1 MVTPVFDLFSPNTWE
16 TIETLPEQDQ
26 RELLT
31 LDGSSIEYA
40 LRNDYSYVQRIIKW
54 GDIEIGLEY
63 LPGNKRFG
71 KKLRFAY
78 GHLRRHIGADGEALD
93 CYVSPAF
100 IDNPQQEGER
110 PIFRIKQLAD
120 DGDFDEYK
128 WILGAESSE
137 QAKSAY
143 LSAMPARFFG
153 GIEQV
158 SRESLQE
165 YHRENVKPETDTS
178 QKTDSVTLSSLT
190 PSVDQI
196 RQDFALGLL
205 DRETAL
211 RKLGYGDEA
220 QAIAL
225 RYNQELTVDT
235 TDLRSDDNI
244 TPITSKQDLASIRKI
259 LEGLYTKGFTN
270 KISKIVAGV
279 NTEKDIVGIFEERAS
294 PFLVKRLR
302 FQISQDG
309 AISYELLNPRDV
321 EKIKQDIFER
331 QDAKNCNKG
340 IPCKGTCISANK
352 RCLGSTTTAQQA
364 TVAAVVAAVAP
375 PATTTTTTTKARGR
389 KKATATITP
398 VVPPPTTVV
407 TPPPPP
413 PSPTTTTKG
422 RGRKKATA
430 TTPTPTGFARGATPR
445 FQRTPN
451 SPIKTN
457 DTELDLKR
465 KDLEQRFGKNLVDNA
480 ESNVKRILDD
490 PDTNVHIRVGSSSTL
505 ELILGSRFQT
515 SAELGIDTHTIPNLK
530 GGYQDARNRVE
541 AKVLGYDEKTTQP
554 GDRPIYGYLAGKDLN
569 GTSHADV
576 SQAYG
581 TITVRLKPEAKE
593 RTTFTGADSFKSGIA
608 SDIVNSGS
616 PPPPNAASLVS
627 STRHGYDKD
636 KLPAHYPSFYADKS
650 GDKGQLQAAANAR
663 NIDDLADNL
672 APTGNRYIEAQV
684 HGGVKPQDIGEIHF
698 EPRGAGDKP
707 TAAIAQFAKDNK
719 VDVYVSGR
727 KLSTQDLD
735 NIIAPP
741 KLKDVRSQRF
751 QDLQKALDSDDFDT
765 LGSIAVKIHQDAQK
779 VKLAPGESDNILKQL
794 YKDSGFDALPQ
805 IKTETNMDNLAR
817 SGKVMLARG
826 LSGASANTFADQ
838 FRKGD
843 YFVGNGIYGNGTYV
857 GHSGGISRDG
867 LTFHAKSSTTSQRR
881 AWSDVWK
888 HNYIVQN
895 GATLRMALT
904 DDAKVVTGKQMKK
917 DMDDMEKKIDA
928 WEVSAS
934 NKASSSVQTPSPAQI
949 KQNTAA
955 YKKSLDLKNATLVN
969 STTANYLGS
978 PTTFHQYDLSHT
990 DPKFGGTFRVVIM
1003 DKTATNKGFEFRT
1016 PDGKVVK
1023 SRAKTIDKALASVRD
1038 AFASHYA
1045 NQGTSTS
1052 LAQALKNIK
1061 DQAQAMRDLFGL
1073 PPNGDGGSGTSG
1085 RFAVMRGIDAIAL
1098 NNSYEPKTFM
1108 NLLNRGKVIVQDTN
1122 LDYSVGIRK
1131 GVSPA

>member
-1 MVTPVFDLFSPNTWE
+1 MVASSTSTLRDL
-16 TIETLPEQDQ
+16 
-26 RELLT
+26 LLG
-31 LDGSSIEYA
+31 GSQGLAWLRS
-40 LRNDYSYVQRIIKW
+40 LQTRNDYVYVKKIIRW
-54 GDIEIGLEY
+54 NGIEIGLEY
-63 LPGNKRFG
+63 LPSDSRFG
-71 KKLRFAY
+71 KKLRFGY
-78 GHLRRHIGADGEALD
+78 GHFRRFIGEDGEALD
-93 CYVSPAF
+93 CYVSPVL
-100 IDNPQQEGER
+100 IDDPEKTRDR

-120 DGDFDEYK
+120 DGDFDEWKY
-128 WILGAESSE
+128 ILGSE
-137 QAKSAY
+137 NLEEAQDAY

-153 GIEQV
+153 GIEKV
-158 SRESLQE
+158 SLKSLVEHRREDDL
-165 YHRENVKPETDTS
+165 RFP
-178 QKTDSVTLSSLT
+178 KTRKKKDSVTLSNLA
-190 PSVDQI
+190 PEQI

-205 DRETAL
+205 DRVTAL
-211 RKLGYGDEA
+211 QMLGYGDEA

-225 RYNQELTVDT
+225 RYNQELTVDSKI
-235 TDLRSDDNI
+235 DPRNDDPYGFASRYKSGNPPNALAHSI
-244 TPITSKQDLASIRKI
+244 TPITSKQDLASIKKI
-259 LEGLYTKGFTN
+259 LEGLYTKGFSN

-279 NTEKDIVGIFEERAS
+279 NTEKDIVGVFEDRAS

-321 EKIKQDIFER
+321 EKIKQDTFDR
-331 QDAKNCNKG
+331 QDAKNCKKG

-352 RCLGSTTTAQQA
+352 KCLGTTTIAQQTTVA
-364 TVAAVVAAVAP
+364 TVVGTVQPPA
-375 PATTTTTTTKARGR
+375 PATTTTKTKSTR
-389 KKATATITP
+389 KKATTTAAPTS
-398 VVPPPTTVV
+398 PPPTAT
-407 TPPPPP
+407 
-413 PSPTTTTKG
+413 TTTTKG
-422 RGRKKATA
+422 RGRKKA
-430 TTPTPTGFARGATPR
+430 ATPSALPPPVGFVR
-445 FQRTPN
+445 SPSN
-451 SPIKTN
+451 PIKTN
-457 DTELDLKR
+457 DTELSLKR
-465 KDLEQRFGKNLVDNA
+465 TDLEQRFGKKLVDDA

-490 PDTNVHIRVGSSSTL
+490 PDTNVHIRVSSSSTL
-505 ELILGSRFQT
+505 ELILGSRFKT

-581 TITVRLKPEAKE
+581 SITVRLKPEAKE

-608 SDIVNSGS
+608 SDVVNQGN

-636 KLPAHYPSFYADKS
+636 KLPSHYPSFYADKS
-650 GDKGQLQAAANAR
+650 GDKGQLQAAASAR
-663 NIDDLADNL
+663 NIDDLASNL

-684 HGGVKPQDIGEIHF
+684 HGGIRPQDIGEIHF
-698 EPRGAGDKP
+698 EPRGTGDKP

-719 VDVYVSGR
+719 VDLYVGGR

-735 NIIAPP
+735 NIIAPAAI
-741 KLKDVRSQRF
+741 KDLRSGRF
-751 QDLQKALDSDDFDT
+751 ADLQKAIDSDDFDT

-779 VKLAPGESDNILKQL
+779 IKLAPGESDNILKQL

-805 IKTETNMDNLAR
+805 IKTETDMDNLAR
-817 SGKVMLARG
+817 SGKVLLTRG

-917 DMDDMEKKIDA
+917 DMDDIEKKIDA
-928 WEVSAS
+928 WEKAALQKTTTSAV
-934 NKASSSVQTPSPAQI
+934 NPTIYK
-949 KQNTAA
+949 KEFDA
-955 YKKSLDLKNATLVN
+955 YKKSLDNKNAVMLSARGGKIGGMPVTYEEYSIPHKNSQFGSDFQITLVKQ
-969 STTANYLGS
+969 AL
-978 PTTFHQYDLSHT
+978 
-990 DPKFGGTFRVVIM
+990 GGTYRIPL
-1003 DKTATNKGFEFRT
+1003 
-1016 PDGKVVK
+1016 PDG
-1023 SRAKTIDKALASVRD
+1023 TIVDTNSDKLSVALRKIRD
-1038 AFASHYA
+1038 AYA
-1045 NQGTSTS
+1045 DNHANTKAGTGVNK
-1052 LAQALKNIK
+1052 AQITQQAIAL
-1061 DQAQAMRDLFGL
+1061 RDLFGL
-1073 PPNGDGGSGTSG
+1073 PPNGDAGSGSSG

-1122 LDYSVGIRK
+1122 LDYSVGIKK